1 MTIRDIPRSPF
12 KHRTFPDLRHLC
24 QMSMIRQRKWDIS
37 DGKKKEK
44 KRTMDDSLIWQC
56 FLKKALL
63 TCLTVHKHL
72 SLLASNY
79 ELEKMQE
86 WFENGTILL
95 S

>member
-1 MTIRDIPRSPF
+1 
-12 KHRTFPDLRHLC
+12 
-24 QMSMIRQRKWDIS
+24 MSNVDDPPEEMGHFRW
-37 DGKKKEK
+37 KKKKKK

>member
-1 MTIRDIPRSPF
+1 
-12 KHRTFPDLRHLC
+12 
-24 QMSMIRQRKWDIS
+24 MSNVDDPPEEMGHFRW
-37 DGKKKEK
+37 KKKEK

-56 FLKKALL
+56 FFKKALL